1 MMSWL
6 GWLLLAV
13 NLWISWHNAKVTGL
27 EWVESKYM
35 GGWVR
40 FMCWMGWLQSALGF
54 TWCYVLIIV
63 LFLHGAGSINT
74 ATVDATLDLAYVVLF
89 PGLFISGTF
98 IWIESL
104 VIAWRR
110 RDLPSI
116 ATATWNTF
124 AEIHN
129 AYSAVEGMGG
139 ALKSVGSLFSD
150 IDDDDIKG
158 IAIVAVVAIVL
169 AALAGGFLTTEL
181 IRRHYAGSR
190 PLPERAV
197 PAPA

>member
-1 MMSWL
+1 MSWL
-6 GWLLLAV
+6 VWLILAL

-27 EWVESKYM
+27 EWVESCFI

-54 TWCYVLIIV
+54 TWCYALIIAV
-63 LFLHGAGSINT
+63 FAHSANYINAAT
-74 ATVDATLDLAYVVLF
+74 ESATVDLGYVIVF

-98 IWIESL
+98 IWIDSL
-104 VIAWRR
+104 VQAWRR

-116 ATATWNTF
+116 ATASWNTF

-129 AYSAVEGMGG
+129 AYSAIDGMGD
-139 ALKSVGSLFSD
+139 AIKSVGSLFSVS
-150 IDDDDIKG
+150 DDDDVKG
-158 IAIVAVVAIVL
+158 IAIVAVIAIMI

-181 IRRHYAGSR
+181 IRRHYAASR
-190 PLPERAV
+190 PLPERAA

>member
-1 MMSWL
+1 MSWVV
-6 GWLLLAV
+6 WLLLAI

-27 EWVESKYM
+27 DWVESKYM

-54 TWCYVLIIV
+54 TWCYALIIV
-63 LFLHGAGSINT
+63 MFAHGAGYI
-74 ATVDATLDLAYVVLF
+74 DATGVKATINLAYMVLL

-110 RDLPSI
+110 RDLPSM
-116 ATATWNTF
+116 AVASWNTF

-139 ALKSVGSLFSD
+139 AVKSVGSLFSD
-150 IDDDDIKG
+150 ADDDEATG
-158 IAIVAVVAIVL
+158 IALVAAIVIVL

-190 PLPERAV
+190 PLPERGAPQ
-197 PAPA
+197 PA

>member
-1 MMSWL
+1 MSWV

-13 NLWISWHNAKVTGL
+13 NLGISWHNARVTGL
-27 EWVESKYM
+27 DWVESKYM

-54 TWCYVLIIV
+54 TWCYALIVV
-63 LFLHGAGSINT
+63 LFARSGGYVDDT
-74 ATVDATLDLAYVVLF
+74 TTKATIELAYVVLF

-104 VIAWRR
+104 VIAWRQ
-110 RDLPSI
+110 RDLPSM
-116 ATATWNTF
+116 AVASWNTF

-139 ALKSVGSLFSD
+139 AVKSLGSLFSVAD
-150 IDDDDIKG
+150 EDDLKAAAVAFA
-158 IAIVAVVAIVL
+158 IAVVL
-169 AALAGGFLTTEL
+169 AALAAGVLTTEL

-190 PLPERAV
+190 PLPERIAPH
-197 PAPA
+197 PA

>member
-1 MMSWL
+1 MSWV

-27 EWVESKYM
+27 EWVESKHM

-54 TWCYVLIIV
+54 TWCYVLMIV
-63 LFLHGAGSINT
+63 LFAYGAGSINA
-74 ATVDATLDLAYVVLF
+74 ATVDATINLAYVVLF

-124 AEIHN
+124 AEVHN

-139 ALKSVGSLFSD
+139 AMKSVGSLFSD
-150 IDDDDIKG
+150 PDEDNIKG
-158 IAIVAVVAIVL
+158 IAVVAVIAIVL
-169 AALAGGFLTTEL
+169 AALAGGFLATEL

-190 PLPERAV
+190 PLPERVAPV
-197 PAPA
+197 PA

>member
-1 MMSWL
+1 MSGL
-6 GWLLLAV
+6 GWLVLAL
-13 NLWISWHNAKVTGL
+13 NLWISWHNAKVIGL
-27 EWVESKYM
+27 DWVESRYL
-35 GGWVR
+35 GGWTR

-54 TWCYVLIIV
+54 TWCYVLILA
-63 LFLHGAGSINT
+63 LFAHSAEYINT
-74 ATVDATLDLAYVVLF
+74 ATEQAAVNLGYVIIF

-98 IWIESL
+98 IWIDSL
-104 VIAWRR
+104 VQAWRR

-116 ATATWNTF
+116 ATASWNTF

-129 AYSAVEGMGG
+129 AYSAIDGMGD

-150 IDDDDIKG
+150 SDEDDVTG
-158 IAIVAVVAIVL
+158 VAVVAVIVIVL

>member
-1 MMSWL
+1 MSL
-6 GWLLLAV
+6 IGVLVLLI
-13 NLWISWHNAKVTGL
+13 NLWISWHNAKVIGL
-27 EWVESKYM
+27 EWVESRYI

-54 TWCYVLIIV
+54 TWCYVLILAV
-63 LFLHGAGSINT
+63 FAHSAEAINP
-74 ATVDATLDLAYVVLF
+74 ATMRAVVDVGYVVLF

-98 IWIESL
+98 IWIDSL
-104 VIAWRR
+104 VQAWRR
-110 RDLPSI
+110 RDLPSM

-124 AEIHN
+124 AEVHN
-129 AYSAVEGMGG
+129 AYSAIDGMGD
-139 ALKSVGSLFSD
+139 AMKSFGSLFSD
-150 IDDDDIKG
+150 TDEDTAKG
-158 IAIVAVVAIVL
+158 VAVVAVIAIIL

-190 PLPERAV
+190 PLPDRAV

>member
-1 MMSWL
+1 MSWL
-6 GWLLLAV
+6 GWLLLVV
-13 NLWISWHNAKVTGL
+13 NLWISWHNARVTGL

-54 TWCYVLIIV
+54 TWCYALIVV
-63 LFLHGAGSINT
+63 LFARSGGYVDDT
-74 ATVDATLDLAYVVLF
+74 TTKATIELAYVVLF

-104 VIAWRR
+104 VIAWRQ
-110 RDLPSI
+110 RDLPSM
-116 ATATWNTF
+116 AVASWNTF

-139 ALKSVGSLFSD
+139 AVKSLGSLFSVAD
-150 IDDDDIKG
+150 EDDLKAAAVAFA
-158 IAIVAVVAIVL
+158 IAVVL
-169 AALAGGFLTTEL
+169 AALAAGVLTTEL

-190 PLPERAV
+190 PLPERIAPH
-197 PAPA
+197 PA

>member
-1 MMSWL
+1 MSWVVV
-6 GWLLLAV
+6 WLLLAA

-27 EWVESKYM
+27 DWVESRAM

-54 TWCYVLIIV
+54 TWCYTLIV
-63 LFLHGAGSINT
+63 ALLARSGGYINDAMMT
-74 ATVDATLDLAYVVLF
+74 ATIDLAYVVLF
-89 PGLFISGTF
+89 PGLFVSGTF

-116 ATATWNTF
+116 ATASWNTF

-129 AYSAVEGMGG
+129 AYSAVDGMGD
-139 ALKSVGSLFSD
+139 AIKSLGSLFD
-150 IDDDDIKG
+150 VTDDDDLKG
-158 IAIVAVVAIVL
+158 VALAFAIAVVL
-169 AALAGGFLTTEL
+169 AALAAGFLTTEL
-181 IRRHYAGSR
+181 IRRHFAGSR
-190 PLPERAV
+190 PLPERAAPQ
-197 PAPA
+197 PA

>member
-1 MMSWL
+1 MSGL
-6 GWLLLAV
+6 GWLVLAL
-13 NLWISWHNAKVTGL
+13 NLWISWHNAKVIGL
-27 EWVESKYM
+27 DWVESRYL
-35 GGWVR
+35 GGWTR

-54 TWCYVLIIV
+54 TWCYVLILA
-63 LFLHGAGSINT
+63 LFAHSAEYINT
-74 ATVDATLDLAYVVLF
+74 ATEQAAVNLGYVIIF

-98 IWIESL
+98 IWIDSL
-104 VIAWRR
+104 VQAWRR

-116 ATATWNTF
+116 ATASWNTF

-129 AYSAVEGMGG
+129 AYSAIDGMGD

-150 IDDDDIKG
+150 SDEDDVTG
-158 IAIVAVVAIVL
+158 VAVVAVIAIVL

>member
-1 MMSWL
+1 MAWL
-6 GWLLLAV
+6 IWLILAL
-13 NLWISWHNAKVTGL
+13 NLWISWHNAKVIGL
-27 EWVESKYM
+27 DWIESKYI

-63 LFLHGAGSINT
+63 VYARGSGYINAAT
-74 ATVDATLDLAYVVLF
+74 ADATINLGYVILF

-104 VIAWRR
+104 VIAWRQ

-116 ATATWNTF
+116 ATASWNTF

-139 ALKSVGSLFSD
+139 ALKSVGSLFSGS
-150 IDDDDIKG
+150 DDDDIKG
-158 IAIVAVVAIVL
+158 IAVVATIAIIL

-197 PAPA
+197 PQPA

>member
-1 MMSWL
+1 MSW
-6 GWLLLAV
+6 GVWLLLAV
-13 NLWISWHNAKVTGL
+13 NLWISWHNARVTGL
-27 EWVESKYM
+27 DWIESRYM

-54 TWCYVLIIV
+54 TWCYTMILALFAHSAGLID
-63 LFLHGAGSINT
+63 A
-74 ATVDATLDLAYVVLF
+74 ATQRAALDLGYIVVF

-104 VIAWRR
+104 VIAWRQR
-110 RDLPSI
+110 ELPSI
-116 ATATWNTF
+116 ALASWNTF

-129 AYSAVEGMGG
+129 AYSAVSGMGG
-139 ALKSVGSLFSD
+139 AVKSIGSLFSD
-150 IDDDDIKG
+150 ADEDEAKI
-158 IAIVAVVAIVL
+158 AVVLVIIVIVV

>member
-1 MMSWL
+1 MSWVV
-6 GWLLLAV
+6 WLILAV
-13 NLWISWHNAKVTGL
+13 NFWISWHNAKVIGL
-27 EWVESKYM
+27 DWVESRHL

-54 TWCYVLIIV
+54 TWCYVLILV
-63 LFLHGAGSINT
+63 MLAHGGGYINAAT
-74 ATVDATLDLAYVVLF
+74 ADATINLGYVVLF

-116 ATATWNTF
+116 ATASWNTF
-124 AEIHN
+124 AELHN
-129 AYSAVEGMGG
+129 ASAAVDGMGG
-139 ALKSVGSLFSD
+139 AFKSVGSMFSD
-150 IDDDDIKG
+150 TDEDEVTG
-158 IAIVAVVAIVL
+158 IAVIAVVVIVL
-169 AALAGGFLTTEL
+169 AAVAGGFLTTEL

-190 PLPERAV
+190 PLPERAA

>member
-1 MMSWL
+1 MSWVV
-6 GWLLLAV
+6 WLILAG
-13 NLWISWHNAKVTGL
+13 NLWISWHNAKVIGL
-27 EWVESKYM
+27 DWIESKYI

-63 LFLHGAGSINT
+63 VFAHGSSYINAAT
-74 ATVDATLDLAYVVLF
+74 ADATINLGYVVLF

-98 IWIESL
+98 ICIESL

-116 ATATWNTF
+116 ATASWNTF

-139 ALKSVGSLFSD
+139 AMKSVGSMFSGA
-150 IDDDDIKG
+150 DDDDVKG
-158 IAIVAVVAIVL
+158 IAVVAAIVIVL
-169 AALAGGFLTTEL
+169 AALVGGFLTTEL

-190 PLPERAV
+190 PLPERAAPQ
-197 PAPA
+197 PA

>member
-1 MMSWL
+1 MSWL
-6 GWLLLAV
+6 GWLLLVV
-13 NLWISWHNAKVTGL
+13 NLWISWHNARITGL
-27 EWVESKYM
+27 DWVESKYM

-54 TWCYVLIIV
+54 TWCYALIVV
-63 LFLHGAGSINT
+63 LFARSGGYIDDT
-74 ATVDATLDLAYVVLF
+74 TTKATIDLAYVVLF

-104 VIAWRR
+104 VIAWRQ

-116 ATATWNTF
+116 AVASWNTF

-139 ALKSVGSLFSD
+139 AVKSLGSLFSVA
-150 IDDDDIKG
+150 DDDDIKG
-158 IAIVAVVAIVL
+158 VALAFAIAVVL
-169 AALAGGFLTTEL
+169 AALAAGFLTTEL

-190 PLPERAV
+190 PLPERLAPH
-197 PAPA
+197 PA

>member
-1 MMSWL
+1 MSWTVL
-6 GWLLLAV
+6 LLLAV
-13 NLWISWHNAKVTGL
+13 NLWISWHNAKVVGL
-27 EWVESKYM
+27 EWIESKYM

-54 TWCYVLIIV
+54 TWCYVLI
-63 LFLHGAGSINT
+63 GALLARNAGYIN
-74 ATVDATLDLAYVVLF
+74 AATLKATIDLAYVVLF

-116 ATATWNTF
+116 ATASWNTF

-129 AYSAVEGMGG
+129 AYSAVEGFGS
-139 ALKSVGSLFSD
+139 AVKSVGSMFGD
-150 IDDDDIKG
+150 WDEDDLTG
-158 IAIVAVVAIVL
+158 IAVDAAVVIVL

-181 IRRHYAGSR
+181 IRRHYAASR
-190 PLPERAV
+190 PLPQRAAPV
-197 PAPA
+197 PA